1 MKREPAITVGT
12 ISAAVAAV
20 LALLVAFGIPVTD
33 DQQTAILG
41 VVAALGPIVTGLIV
55 RRKVTPTSKDQ
66 QR

>member
-1 MKREPAITVGT
+1 MKKEPAITIGT

-55 RRKVTPTSKDQ
+55 RRKVSPAQGRSRD
-66 QR
+66 

>member
-1 MKREPAITVGT
+1 VKKEPAITIGT

-55 RRKVTPTSKDQ
+55 RRKVSPAQGRSRD
-66 QR
+66 

>member
-1 MKREPAITVGT
+1 MRKEPAITVGT

-20 LALLVAFGIPVTD
+20 LALLVSFGIPVTE

-55 RRKVTPTSKDQ
+55 RKKVSPAGRSRD
-66 QR
+66 